1 MYAPSTRESRSEQHS
16 GSVWAQDVAVPS
28 AQASHPAIE
37 QAPNA
42 TKTESQGEQ
51 QVPSAKTKHRDTE
64 RASASRAAAEIFKA
78 IDGLGTDEEAV
89 HRALRGRT
97 PAEAASI
104 REEYR
109 SHYGR
114 DLDQELASELSGY
127 DLEQA
132 QAALSGDRVKASAV
146 ALARAASGVG
156 TDKQLVFDTLRGLR
170 DPQQRRAVA
179 EEYQRRTGES
189 LDGMLQ
195 SELSGT
201 DHEVARNLAAGRV
214 ADADAARLDAAMH
227 KTLLGT
233 GLGTDEEGING
244 ILGGAATQAD
254 RHQLAS
260 AYQRRT
266 GRSLIGAGG
275 DLQAEL
281 SGSDYDLADG
291 LARGDQ
297 AQSDAARLHKAAE
310 GAGTDEDAIFGLLAG
325 KSEAE
330 RRAMLSA
337 YKRQYGDLGEMLGGE
352 LSGMDAE
359 RAQQL
364 LQNGRLDPVFAMRY
378 AMQGIGTDEELLRGT
393 LRGMTQADVDAL
405 RSRYLAHYGTD
416 LEQEMRAELSGRD
429 EHYLLQSLKGEPMT
443 LDAKL
448 QRAREDYDFERGSGA
463 GFLGPFVNAFYD
475 AGGMLDRTH
484 HRQEELQKKLT
495 ATLSPAER
503 TRIEQQLLQLVGY
516 QAQDTDA
523 FHAAQDSVSN
533 KAAMATAL
541 TATAVVTLASGGTG
555 GAAAP
560 AIIQSLAGALGT
572 SSGSVAVGAG
582 TLAGGLT
589 SMGTKRLLSGE
600 AYGAEDMG
608 ADAAMTAVNS
618 LTGGLMASGMMNR
631 GLAQALAPRLGMHAQ
646 STGTQALV
654 QGIQG
659 TGQGFANGVTAGLLN
674 EDTWRG
680 TGNGVESVLAHMGL
694 GIAGSALSGAGTA
707 GLPGALGTPAASS
720 FKDALTHG
728 GIAGGFGGALQAAL
742 DPMAYEGRWED
753 GMLRLGV
760 SAGQSAIQ
768 SGLINY
774 GRWRTHRGQPDHIPA
789 GPAAVPNAETAPQ
802 PAPQPAPQEVKR
814 PSNPVEQMIPN
825 LRQLWERP
833 LPPEARIELEGRWKA
848 IEAQLAEIKQR
859 QASGELDPLRAKER
873 IDALRMGASGTARG
887 SHGGIGG
894 AGGQDV
900 ADLAQTN
907 FRAVDQDVQKAAQ
920 AGESLTVDRICQLN
934 AGLGRGLENNK
945 GIPGQLRERGHDV
958 NVGFDFTKTYVPGQH
973 VAPAM
978 TEFMTWYNQSLGT
991 VHPIELAAQAHQRL
1005 VSIHPFSDA
1014 NGRTCRMVMDWIL
1027 QSHGLPPAVLQGG
1040 EINVALFGL
1049 HPYLGEPSVTADHAA
1064 RSVTQGLER
1073 SLRIMGGKE

>member
-1 MYAPSTRESRSEQHS
+1 MWTQDAAAPS
-16 GSVWAQDVAVPS
+16 V
-28 AQASHPAIE
+28 QASHPVIE
-37 QAPNA
+37 QAPGA
-42 TKTESQGEQ
+42 TKTEPQREQ
-51 QVPSAKTKHRDTE
+51 QVPSAKTKNRDVE
-64 RASASRAAAEIFKA
+64 RASVSRAAAEIFKA
-78 IDGLGTDEEAV
+78 VDGLGTDEEAI

-97 PAEAASI
+97 PAEAAAI

-109 SHYGR
+109 AHYGR
-114 DLDQELASELSGY
+114 DLDQELASELSGH

-132 QAALSGDRVKASAV
+132 RAALSGDRVKASAA
-146 ALARAASGVG
+146 ALVRAASGVG
-156 TDKQLVFDTLRGLR
+156 TDKQLVFETLRGLGA
-170 DPQQRRAVA
+170 PQQRRAVA
-179 EEYQRRTGES
+179 EEYQRRTGKS
-189 LDGMLQ
+189 LDEMLR

-201 DHEVARNLAAGRV
+201 DHEVASCLAAGRV

-227 KTLLGT
+227 KTFLGT
-233 GLGTDEEGING
+233 GLGTDEKGINE
-244 ILGGAATQAD
+244 ILDGAATQTE
-254 RHQLAS
+254 RQQLAA

-266 GRSLIGAGG
+266 GRSLLGAGG

-281 SGSDYDLADG
+281 SGADYDLADG
-291 LARGDQ
+291 LTRGDR

-310 GAGTDEDAIFGLLAG
+310 GAGTDEAAIFGLLAG
-325 KSEAE
+325 KSEAD
-330 RRAMLSA
+330 RRAMVSA
-337 YKRQYGDLGEMLGGE
+337 YKRQYGDLGGMLGDE

-364 LQNGRLDPVFAMRY
+364 LQNGRLDPAFAMRY

-393 LRGMTQADVDAL
+393 LRGMSQADVAAL

-429 EHYLLQSLKGEPMT
+429 EHYLLQNLKGEPMT

-484 HRQEELQKKLT
+484 QRQEELRQKLT
-495 ATLSPAER
+495 ATSSPAER
-503 TRIEQQLLQLVGY
+503 AHIEQQLLQLVGY

-541 TATAVVTLASGGTG
+541 TATAAVTLASGGTG

-560 AIIQSLAGALGT
+560 AIIQALAGALGT

-582 TLAGGLT
+582 ALAGGMT

-608 ADAAMTAVNS
+608 ADAAMTAVSS

-631 GLAQALAPRLGMHAQ
+631 GLAQALAPRLGTHAQ
-646 STGTQALV
+646 STGTQAFL

-659 TGQGFANGVTAGLLN
+659 TGQGVANGVTAGLVN

-680 TGNGVESVLAHMGL
+680 TGNRFENVLAHMGP

-707 GLPGALGTPAASS
+707 GLSGALGAPAGSA
-720 FKDALTHG
+720 FKNALTHG
-728 GIAGGFGGALQAAL
+728 GMAGGFGGALQAAL
-742 DPMAYEGRWED
+742 DPMTYEGRWED

-760 SAGQSAIQ
+760 NAGQSAIQ

-774 GRWRTHRGQPDHIPA
+774 GRWRTHTGQMDRASPTLSADVE
-789 GPAAVPNAETAPQ
+789 AAPR

-825 LRQLWERP
+825 LRQLWDRP
-833 LPPEARIELEGRWKA
+833 LPPEARLELEGRWKA

-859 QASGELDPLRAKER
+859 QASGGLDPLQAKER

-907 FRAVDQDVQKAAQ
+907 FRTVDQDVQKAAQ
-920 AGESLTVDRICQLN
+920 AGEPLTVDRICQLN
-934 AGLGRGLENNK
+934 AGLGRGLENNR
-945 GIPGQLRERGHDV
+945 GIPGQLRERGQDV
-958 NVGFDFTKTYVPGQH
+958 NVAHDFTKTYVPGQH
-973 VAPAM
+973 VGPALA
-978 TEFMTWYNQSLGT
+978 EFTTWYNQSLGT
-991 VHPIELAAQAHQRL
+991 VHPIELAAQAYQRL

-1027 QSHGLPPAVLQGG
+1027 QSHGLPPAVLQGD

-1049 HPYLGEPSVTADHAA
+1049 HPYLGEPSVAADHAT